1 MSSILG
7 FRMRASCACIWSEN
21 MLRDIFKSW
30 RVILLLV
37 FLLFA
42 VISIRP
48 SPWDEGV
55 AIRCVESNSSAAL
68 AGIVSPDARVTALHY
83 ERILAVDNVQVSTLE
98 DYAAAVEN
106 IEANSTIRIVTDK
119 ASYVLRTKELV
130 QKTTLNETELQVVE
144 EFDATTNKTIKKTIE
159 VPRVLREVIG
169 VEPLGLEVV
178 QAATSNLRKG
188 LDLAGGSRVVLKPAE
203 AVTAQDLATIIDSLQ
218 ERLNVYGLS
227 DVSVRDATDLVGD
240 KFIVVEIAGATEEEL
255 RDVIARQ
262 GKFEAKIGNETVF
275 FGGNK
280 DVAYVCRTADCSG
293 LSPQQPCQQNAGQ
306 WNCGFFFSI
315 ALSAEAAQKHA
326 DVTKKLAV
334 VSEGSQRYLEKPL
347 ELFLDDVLVDTLRI
361 AGDLKGRVETQIQI
375 SGSGAGNSRQ
385 TAMSAS
391 LGQMKRLQTVLITGS
406 LPVKLDIV
414 KMDTVS
420 PVLGTRFLNN
430 LYFVAL
436 AAFIGVIVVV
446 LLRYR
451 MLKIAV
457 PMILTMISEIIL
469 ILGFAALVGWNLD
482 LAAMAGIIITIGT
495 GVDALIVIA
504 DETIKG
510 EVTYDWKRKLK
521 QAMFIVFGSYL
532 TVVAGMIPLWFA
544 GAGLLK
550 GFAFTTIVGVSFGV
564 FIARPAYAA
573 VLKILLKA

>member
-1 MSSILG
+1 
-7 FRMRASCACIWSEN
+7 

-48 SPWDEGV
+48 SPWNEGV
-55 AIRCVESNSSAAL
+55 AIRSVEANSSAAL

-326 DVTKKLAV
+326 EVTKKIAV